1 MYYNYYNTPSCI
13 LYYRLAD
20 TARGC
25 YDPTGGVIMAD
36 KALRC
41 VQVGW
46 LLVPK
51 IGSGG
56 GSLDYRFV
64 FVSFR
69 NIGIYTA
76 NESKIPGR
84 NGTKTLFYS
93 FMVPE
98 LMDR

>member
-13 LYYRLAD
+13 WYYRLAD

-76 NESKIPGR
+76 NESKKIGSVILIE
-84 NGTKTLFYS
+84 NLI
-93 FMVPE
+93 
-98 LMDR
+98 